1 MNPHQNSQSA
11 LVGDWSWFNHHKSG
25 LDSADTHSNWIG
37 SSGTTVP
44 FNIILSLPIFYPVR
58 IETLA
63 NEFTSDRE
71 RFYLYPGMLLDCVIV
86 IGQRSLLTN
95 LLAPL
100 LQVKN
105 EAFQE
110 NVFRLGPMM
119 DWGSH
124 FLSIFD
130 PRAW

>member
-1 MNPHQNSQSA
+1 
-11 LVGDWSWFNHHKSG
+11 
-25 LDSADTHSNWIG
+25 
-37 SSGTTVP
+37 
-44 FNIILSLPIFYPVR
+44 
-58 IETLA
+58 
-63 NEFTSDRE
+63 
-71 RFYLYPGMLLDCVIV
+71 MLLDCVIV

>member
-1 MNPHQNSQSA
+1 VNGYHN
-11 LVGDWSWFNHHKSG
+11 SG
-25 LDSADTHSNWIG
+25 LFSADTRSNLIG

-110 NVFRLGPMM
+110 NVFRLGSMM